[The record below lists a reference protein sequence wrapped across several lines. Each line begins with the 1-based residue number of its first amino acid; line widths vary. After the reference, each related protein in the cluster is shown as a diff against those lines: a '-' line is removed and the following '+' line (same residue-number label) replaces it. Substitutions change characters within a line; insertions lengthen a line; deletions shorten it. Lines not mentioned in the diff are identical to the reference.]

1 MDQVSV
7 SRLEECVQRGIIS
20 PGQLRAI
27 LDTGV
32 PAPEASDEAR
42 KGFHW
47 VTVAYYFGALTII
60 SAFAWFLVDQWN
72 SLGHRGIFVVA
83 SAYMVFFWVTGWYL
97 RRREKFPVAGGL
109 LITVAVG
116 MTPLAVYSLEAMT
129 GLWPVINPGKGFRY
143 HDYYP
148 WINGRWIVMELAT
161 VAMALVALRRVHFPF
176 LVAPIAFSLWFFS
189 MDIAELIL
197 RRGIDWE
204 GRAWV
209 SIGVGAVILA
219 AAHVTDRMDRR
230 REDFAFWLYL
240 FGLMAFWGGL
250 SSLPGRTEWSR
261 FLYFLINLGLVAISL
276 YLRRRVFLVFGAL
289 GCYGYIGHLA
299 YSVFRNSVAFP
310 FALSGVGLFLILITV
325 WMQRT
330 YPRLAG
336 LVPAAAVARADRR
349 IWG

>member
-1 MDQVSV
+1 MAAA
-7 SRLEECVQRGIIS
+7 LAGN
-20 PGQLRAI
+20 
-27 LDTGV
+27 TGV
-32 PAPEASDEAR
+32 VRVLIDARADVNAQNRNGHTALMIAAVRGDAEMVEVLIRAGANVNGKNKKGKTAS
-42 KGFHW
+42 
-47 VTVAYYFGALTII
+47 
-60 SAFAWFLVDQWN
+60 
-72 SLGHRGIFVVA
+72 
-83 SAYMVFFWVTGWYL
+83 
-97 RRREKFPVAGGL
+97 
-109 LITVAVG
+109 
-116 MTPLAVYSLEAMT
+116 MT
-129 GLWPVINPGKGFRY
+129 GLWPVINPGRGFRY

-148 WINGRWIVMELAT
+148 WISGRWIVMELAT
-161 VAMALVALRRVHFPF
+161 VAVALVALRRVHFPF

-189 MDIAELIL
+189 MDIAEIIL

-219 AAHVTDRMDRR
+219 AAYLTDRVDRH

-276 YLRRRVFLVFGAL
+276 YLRRRAFLVFGAL
-289 GCYGYIGHLA
+289 GCYGYVGHLA
-299 YSVFRNSVAFP
+299 YSVFRDSVAFP
-310 FALSGVGLFLILITV
+310 FALSGVGLLLILITV
-325 WMQRT
+325 WVQRT

-336 LVPAAAVARADRR
+336 LVPAAPVARADRR

>member
-1 MDQVSV
+1 MDQIPVA
-7 SRLEECVQRGIIS
+7 RLEECVRRGILS
-20 PGQLRAI
+20 PEQLRMI
-27 LDTGV
+27 LGTVSPPGG
-32 PAPEASDEAR
+32 APREAP

-60 SAFAWFLVDQWN
+60 SAFAWFLLDQWD
-72 SLGHRGIFVVA
+72 SLGHRGVFIVV
-83 SAYMVFFWVTGWYL
+83 SLYMVFFWLIGRYL
-97 RRREKFPVAGGL
+97 RMRERFPIAGGL

-116 MTPLAVYSLEAMT
+116 MTPLIVYSLEAMT
-129 GLWPVINPGKGFRY
+129 GLWPVVNPGTGFRY

-161 VAMALVALRRVHFPF
+161 IAVALFALRSVRFPF
-176 LVAPIAFSLWFFS
+176 LVAPIAFSAWFFS

-197 RRGIDWE
+197 REGMSWE

-209 SIGVGAVILA
+209 SIGVGLAILLA
-219 AAHVTDRMDRR
+219 AYLTDRWDPH

-250 SSLPGRTEWSR
+250 TSLPASTEWRR
-261 FLYFLINLGLVAISL
+261 FIYFLINLGLVVVSL
-276 YLRRRVFLVFGAL
+276 SLRRQTFLVFGAL
-289 GCYGYIGHLA
+289 GCYGYVGHLA
-299 YSVFRNSVAFP
+299 YAVFRNSVAFP
-310 FALSGVGLFLILITV
+310 FVLSGVGLLIILLTV
-325 WMQRT
+325 WVQRA

-336 LVPAAAVARADRR
+336 LVPVAPVARTDRR